1 MRNTISA
8 VTRSIATKVGLAF
21 VLTWLTLFVTDGL
34 VSGRLSAW
42 WLQADASLG
51 GIARAGDDALSE
63 RFGKESEVESR
74 GNQLLLVEKAESDDK
89 VLASFHLEGW
99 RKARDK
105 EENRSQTL
113 LGADKTSGE
122 AGVVVFLQGFEGDY
136 DMAALVV
143 RREPDRIVARSWL
156 CWQKGVGNTRF
167 GRKLA
172 GEYIL
177 WVRLGAGWSGLRPQ
191 TCPVS
196 VDQLAKQW
204 LPDCVSMA
212 QDMRL
217 DKIAIGE
224 RDQVKSRVFARAVLG
239 RLMGGFDGSQSR
251 WERASWW
258 GAKLHGRDWWGVIQS
273 LTLLAMWIGILAR
286 LLPASGSPLGD
297 VNMVRMSMWCMPS
310 LGFLGTVVG
319 IGEAL
324 SWTGGLMQ
332 GDASIRQES
341 VANMVGG
348 LALAFDTTIVGLLG
362 ALFVGLVC
370 VVFARGE
377 REVDL

>member
-1 MRNTISA
+1 VRNTISA

-51 GIARAGDDALSE
+51 GIARALSE

-172 GEYIL
+172 GEYP
-177 WVRLGAGWSGLRPQ
+177 RLVLL
-191 TCPVS
+191 VS
-196 VDQLAKQW
+196 I
-204 LPDCVSMA
+204 S
-212 QDMRL
+212 
-217 DKIAIGE
+217 
-224 RDQVKSRVFARAVLG
+224 
-239 RLMGGFDGSQSR
+239 SQNS
-251 WERASWW
+251 
-258 GAKLHGRDWWGVIQS
+258 
-273 LTLLAMWIGILAR
+273 
-286 LLPASGSPLGD
+286 
-297 VNMVRMSMWCMPS
+297 
-310 LGFLGTVVG
+310 GFL
-319 IGEAL
+319 
-324 SWTGGLMQ
+324 
-332 GDASIRQES
+332 
-341 VANMVGG
+341 
-348 LALAFDTTIVGLLG
+348 IV
-362 ALFVGLVC
+362 
-370 VVFARGE
+370 
-377 REVDL
+377 